1 MDKIKGE
8 NPMTKR
14 VVVTGIG
21 AISPLANSAYETWE
35 KIKAGVSGVDSIT
48 KFNMED
54 YQVKVAAEVKNFTA
68 KDYMDFKEARRMA
81 RFTQF
86 AVAASKMA
94 MKDADVNVGKDV
106 EAERI
111 GVWIGSG
118 IGGLDEFEDQHKK
131 FLNKGPRRVSPFII
145 PMFIP
150 DMASGRVS
158 IELGAKAMNNCSVT
172 ACASGANS
180 IGDAFRVV
188 QKGDADMMVAGGAE
202 AAITE
207 MTLAGFSNMTALS
220 NNPDPTTASRPFD
233 KNRNGFVIAEGAGI
247 LILEE
252 LEHAKARGAKIYG
265 EVAGYGATGDAYH
278 ITTPAPNGEGGQRAM
293 KQALQDAAIS
303 PENVGYI
310 NAHGTST
317 QYNDLYETR
326 AIKEVFGQHAYQL
339 AISSTKSMTGHLL
352 GASGAVEAIFSLLAM
367 KESILPPTINYHTP
381 DEELD
386 LDYIPLVS
394 KNKEVDVVL
403 SNSLGFGGHNATLVF
418 KKLV

>member
-1 MDKIKGE
+1 MS
-8 NPMTKR
+8 KR
-14 VVVTGIG
+14 VVVTGLGSINPLG
-21 AISPLANSAYETWE
+21 NDIQTSWGKVKEGISGIET
-35 KIKAGVSGVDSIT
+35 IT
-48 KFNMED
+48 KFDMSN
-54 YQVKVAAEVKNFTA
+54 YQVKVAGEVKDFTA

-94 MKDADVNVGKDV
+94 MNDAAAVVGKDV
-106 EAERI
+106 DAERI

-188 QKGDADMMVAGGAE
+188 QKGDADMMIAGGAE
-202 AAITE
+202 ASITE

-220 NNPDPTTASRPFD
+220 NNPDPATASRPFD
-233 KNRNGFVIAEGAGI
+233 KERNGFVIAEGAGI

-293 KQALQDAAIS
+293 RQALKDGDIA
-303 PENVGYI
+303 PEDVDYI

-317 QYNDLYETR
+317 PYNDLYETQ
-326 AIKEVFGQHAYQL
+326 AIKEVFGPHAYQL
-339 AISSTKSMTGHLL
+339 SISSTKSMTGHLL
-352 GASGAVEAIFSLLAM
+352 GASGAVEAIFSLLAI
-367 KESILPPTINYHTP
+367 KESVMPPTINYHTP
-381 DEELD
+381 DDEMD
-386 LDYIPLVS
+386 LDYVPLHS
-394 KNKEVDVVL
+394 KPKELDVVL
-403 SNSLGFGGHNATLVF
+403 SNSLGFGGHNATLLF
-418 KKLV
+418 KKYT

>member
-1 MDKIKGE
+1 MS
-8 NPMTKR
+8 KR
-14 VVVTGIG
+14 VVVTGMGSIN
-21 AISPLANSAYETWE
+21 PLANDIQTSWAQ
-35 KIKAGVSGVDSIT
+35 IKNGVSGIDTIT
-48 KFNMED
+48 KFDMSD
-54 YQVKVAAEVKNFTA
+54 YQVKVAGEVKNFTA
-68 KDYMDFKEARRMA
+68 KDYIDFKEARRMA

-94 MKDADVNVGKDV
+94 MQDASAEVGKDID
-106 EAERI
+106 AERI

-118 IGGLDEFEDQHKK
+118 IGGLDEFEEQHKK
-131 FLNKGPRRVSPFII
+131 FLSKGPRRVSPFII

-158 IELGAKAMNNCSVT
+158 IEIGAKAMNNCSVT

-188 QKGDADMMVAGGAE
+188 QKGDADMMIAGGAE
-202 AAITE
+202 ASITE

-220 NNPDPTTASRPFD
+220 NNPDPASASRPFD
-233 KNRNGFVIAEGAGI
+233 KNRDGFVIAEGAGI

-293 KQALQDAAIS
+293 KQALQDAELS
-303 PENVGYI
+303 PEDVGYI

-339 AISSTKSMTGHLL
+339 AVSSTKSMTGHML
-352 GASGAVEAIFSLLAM
+352 GASGAVEAIFSLLAL
-367 KESILPPTINYHTP
+367 KESILPPTINYQTP
-381 DEELD
+381 DDEMD
-386 LDYIPLVS
+386 LDYTPLVS
-394 KNKEVDVVL
+394 KNKDVDVVL

-418 KKLV
+418 KKLT

>member
-1 MDKIKGE
+1 MS
-8 NPMTKR
+8 KR
-14 VVVTGIG
+14 VVVTGMGSIN
-21 AISPLANSAYETWE
+21 PLANDIQTSWAQ
-35 KIKAGVSGVDSIT
+35 IKNGVSGIDTIT
-48 KFNMED
+48 KFDMSD
-54 YQVKVAAEVKNFTA
+54 YQVKVAGEVKNFTA
-68 KDYMDFKEARRMA
+68 KDYIDFKEARRMA

-94 MKDADVNVGKDV
+94 MQDASAEVGKDID
-106 EAERI
+106 AERI

-118 IGGLDEFEDQHKK
+118 IGGLDEFEEQHKK
-131 FLNKGPRRVSPFII
+131 FLSKGPRRVSPFII

-158 IELGAKAMNNCSVT
+158 IEIGAKAMNNCSVT

-188 QKGDADMMVAGGAE
+188 QKGDADMMIAGGAE
-202 AAITE
+202 ASITE

-220 NNPDPTTASRPFD
+220 NNPDPASASRPFD
-233 KNRNGFVIAEGAGI
+233 KNRDGFVIAEGAGI

-293 KQALQDAAIS
+293 KQALQDAELS
-303 PENVGYI
+303 TEDVGYI

-339 AISSTKSMTGHLL
+339 AVSSTKSMTGHML
-352 GASGAVEAIFSLLAM
+352 GASGAVEAIFSLLAL
-367 KESILPPTINYHTP
+367 KESILPPTINYQTP
-381 DEELD
+381 DDEMD

-394 KNKEVDVVL
+394 KNKDVDVVL

-418 KKLV
+418 KKLT

>member
-1 MDKIKGE
+1 MS
-8 NPMTKR
+8 KR
-14 VVVTGIG
+14 VVVTGMGSIN
-21 AISPLANSAYETWE
+21 PLANDIQTSWAQ
-35 KIKAGVSGVDSIT
+35 IKNGVSGIDTIT
-48 KFNMED
+48 KFDMSD
-54 YQVKVAAEVKNFTA
+54 YQVKVAGEVKNFTA
-68 KDYMDFKEARRMA
+68 KDYIDFKEARRMA

-94 MKDADVNVGKDV
+94 MQDASAEVGKDID
-106 EAERI
+106 AERI

-118 IGGLDEFEDQHKK
+118 IGGLDEFEEQHKK
-131 FLNKGPRRVSPFII
+131 FLSKGPRRVSPFII

-158 IELGAKAMNNCSVT
+158 IEIGAKAMNNCSVT

-188 QKGDADMMVAGGAE
+188 QKGDADMMIAGGAE
-202 AAITE
+202 ASITE

-220 NNPDPTTASRPFD
+220 NNPDPSSASRPFD
-233 KNRNGFVIAEGAGI
+233 KNRDGFVIAEGAGI

-293 KQALQDAAIS
+293 KQALQDAELS
-303 PENVGYI
+303 PEDVGYI

-339 AISSTKSMTGHLL
+339 AVSSTKSMTGHML
-352 GASGAVEAIFSLLAM
+352 GASGAVEAIFSLLAL
-367 KESILPPTINYHTP
+367 KESILPPTINYQTP
-381 DEELD
+381 DDEMD

-394 KNKEVDVVL
+394 KNKDVDVVL

-418 KKLV
+418 KKLT